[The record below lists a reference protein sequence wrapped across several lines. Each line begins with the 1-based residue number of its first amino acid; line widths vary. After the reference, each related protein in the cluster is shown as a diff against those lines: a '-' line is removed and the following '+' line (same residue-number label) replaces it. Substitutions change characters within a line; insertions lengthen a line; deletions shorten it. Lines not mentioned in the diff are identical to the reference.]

1 MIIEYVMRSLTLS
14 VRLVFLFLLLGAGS
28 IMAQEPVQ
36 KDTTQFNGLDYM
48 LQKPA
53 KNETYVQKR
62 VGDHLFVSGETGL
75 VMDRSAGSLFVTPGL
90 GLRVGATVGDWFTP
104 VHGMRV
110 GLNAGLHNGL
120 GGVNPYFAGV
130 SADYLMNITA
140 LLRKDNPARMFEL
153 IGVAGGEYQLLYRRG
168 DWTHAGGFRL
178 GMQTRFNFSPLTFF
192 YLEPRVGIYTDGID
206 GIKTWMR
213 YDWEASLM
221 AGLGYRL
228 LSAPVRR
235 HEPFWGAGQGLF
247 LSAAGGAAATLTS
260 ASNFLLDPGAT
271 AMVSIGEQFTPVSA
285 LRLSGLLRYLKT
297 GKMYDKES
305 FGLQLDYL
313 FNMHALFGGYDPAR
327 VFELSGLVGAGYHS
341 VAVDDKL
348 NTRWSVGAGL
358 HGEFRLSGHWGVF
371 VEPRVDVFSNG
382 SWGDELSAVDPLPS
396 VLAGFTYRPVSPAVN
411 RAAIEDEPFE
421 FPRPVGNLYLTAGG
435 GFAGVMKSSLSNPL
449 PNKGYRVFGGLGTWW
464 NRVSGARLLLNYSS
478 LDAPSSSYRTLA
490 VGSQLDYLLNFSNL
504 FYGYDPNRLFG
515 LSGVAGLN
523 YDYVSAEGR
532 FQHALGVG
540 VGLQGAFRLNDMF
553 GLFIEPRMNVSQNN
567 RWEQG
572 LFSTIDVVP
581 TLTAGVIYHLYGYG
595 MKHGTMDKTEEFRNE
610 SSVDHM
616 FYGAGVGAAGILHR
630 ELFSQPMGRI
640 GPMASLYWGKWFT
653 ASSGIRLTAGGGVY
667 GDSEPGNRKF
677 ALVQL
682 DYLWNINSTLYGYN
696 PSRIFEANLGV
707 GAVLSYA
714 TSYHTDYYPGMG
726 LSLQGLWNVGPG
738 VGVFVEPQLRAF
750 GKQYS
755 RESYAGLPV
764 DVLTSVNVGLQ
775 YRLDRY
781 DYAANHAAYDSSDK
795 YFLSVAYTGRWLRQS
810 GAFADG
816 YGAAISFGKW
826 YTPLSGWRLGAD
838 YGYYDMKQ
846 QYMAL
851 SFSADYLFNLSA
863 FTAGYNSNRIFD
875 LIVSGGVYG
884 GAGNYRK
891 KNEFVY
897 GGKVGMQGRF
907 NVSSDIDL
915 FVEPQLVASHTA
927 HSYDLFDPE
936 ARVLVGL
943 NYKLGGGAAAGSRR
957 LPDKRNYFSVSVGP
971 SMFSETIMMDQYR
984 KVSVGADL
992 SMGRW
997 FTASSGIEVGLEY
1010 DFIAPHSSKTLNLG
1024 TVHADYLLN
1033 LTSLLEPDPDRRFH
1047 LIGSVGTGFGW
1058 SNYNSEGGV
1067 GWMAEAGL
1075 QLRWNV
1081 SRSFDFFVEPSMT
1094 LWDDKLYD
1102 GVLNTHHFVG
1112 VGRVSLGTA
1121 YRFLYKAMK
1130 LQLRL
1135 VSSIQG

>member
-435 GFAGVMKSSLSNPL
+435 GFAGVMKS
-449 PNKGYRVFGGLGTWW
+449 
-464 NRVSGARLLLNYSS
+464 
-478 LDAPSSSYRTLA
+478 
-490 VGSQLDYLLNFSNL
+490 
-504 FYGYDPNRLFG
+504 
-515 LSGVAGLN
+515 
-523 YDYVSAEGR
+523 
-532 FQHALGVG
+532 
-540 VGLQGAFRLNDMF
+540 
-553 GLFIEPRMNVSQNN
+553 
-567 RWEQG
+567 
-572 LFSTIDVVP
+572 
-581 TLTAGVIYHLYGYG
+581 
-595 MKHGTMDKTEEFRNE
+595 
-610 SSVDHM
+610 
-616 FYGAGVGAAGILHR
+616 
-630 ELFSQPMGRI
+630 
-640 GPMASLYWGKWFT
+640 
-653 ASSGIRLTAGGGVY
+653 
-667 GDSEPGNRKF
+667 
-677 ALVQL
+677 
-682 DYLWNINSTLYGYN
+682 
-696 PSRIFEANLGV
+696 
-707 GAVLSYA
+707 
-714 TSYHTDYYPGMG
+714 
-726 LSLQGLWNVGPG
+726 
-738 VGVFVEPQLRAF
+738 
-750 GKQYS
+750 
-755 RESYAGLPV
+755 
-764 DVLTSVNVGLQ
+764 
-775 YRLDRY
+775 
-781 DYAANHAAYDSSDK
+781 
-795 YFLSVAYTGRWLRQS
+795 
-810 GAFADG
+810 
-816 YGAAISFGKW
+816 
-826 YTPLSGWRLGAD
+826 
-838 YGYYDMKQ
+838 
-846 QYMAL
+846 
-851 SFSADYLFNLSA
+851 
-863 FTAGYNSNRIFD
+863 
-875 LIVSGGVYG
+875 
-884 GAGNYRK
+884 
-891 KNEFVY
+891 
-897 GGKVGMQGRF
+897 
-907 NVSSDIDL
+907 
-915 FVEPQLVASHTA
+915 
-927 HSYDLFDPE
+927 
-936 ARVLVGL
+936 
-943 NYKLGGGAAAGSRR
+943 
-957 LPDKRNYFSVSVGP
+957 
-971 SMFSETIMMDQYR
+971 
-984 KVSVGADL
+984 
-992 SMGRW
+992 
-997 FTASSGIEVGLEY
+997 
-1010 DFIAPHSSKTLNLG
+1010 
-1024 TVHADYLLN
+1024 
-1033 LTSLLEPDPDRRFH
+1033 
-1047 LIGSVGTGFGW
+1047 
-1058 SNYNSEGGV
+1058 
-1067 GWMAEAGL
+1067 
-1075 QLRWNV
+1075 
-1081 SRSFDFFVEPSMT
+1081 
-1094 LWDDKLYD
+1094 
-1102 GVLNTHHFVG
+1102 
-1112 VGRVSLGTA
+1112 
-1121 YRFLYKAMK
+1121 
-1130 LQLRL
+1130 
-1135 VSSIQG
+1135 